1 MFKMDSLLVLKICHI
16 NRCVDIKFK
25 NLRQHQYMRLY
36 KSIFTYTSYQIS
48 GGNIGRIED
57 MYLLGFNQPYPTFL
71 K

>member
-1 MFKMDSLLVLKICHI
+1 MFKMNSLLVLKICHI

-57 MYLLGFNQPYPTFL
+57 I
-71 K
+71 